1 MNYVQC
7 IASCICL
14 IWTFSTTAASAQA
27 RPWPAERPVT
37 LIVPYAAGGS
47 VDAMARAL
55 GQGITSKFRQ
65 SVIVENVGGAE
76 GYIGTRRVI
85 EAKPDGYTLLVQVPA
100 LTILNQLPVV
110 KEQPDPLSQLAP
122 VTSIAA
128 SPVLLVGSAKIPP
141 INFAEFV
148 NYCKTAIKPC
158 STGSG
163 ESLGRLRAQQIASE
177 AGIPN
182 LINVPYRGTNL
193 AITDLISGNI
203 QLTFVNLPNALPH
216 QKSGNVRILAV
227 QDTKRSPLL
236 PDVPTTAES
245 GFPQFQMIS
254 WFGLFAPKNTAA
266 EVLQQIS
273 EALGSLKNQEDLQ
286 RAVATAGATLVLNSP
301 LEFAQEVEKEA
312 NIWNALARRY
322 PLN

>member
-14 IWTFSTTAASAQA
+14 IWTFSTTAASAQV